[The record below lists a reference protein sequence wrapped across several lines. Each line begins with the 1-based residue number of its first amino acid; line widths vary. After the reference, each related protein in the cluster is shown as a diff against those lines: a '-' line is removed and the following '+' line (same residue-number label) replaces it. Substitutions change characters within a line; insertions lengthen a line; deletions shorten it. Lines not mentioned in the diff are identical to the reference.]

1 MKLLRITVLSLL
13 CASTFMACK
22 KDKDDATTTPKSSEM
37 AGNWVGKYGNGS
49 DSPALYFAFVLGSS
63 GTIEEVNKYGVK
75 LAKGTWTINGYKF
88 VASLRYLAD
97 ASNGYSVTATL
108 NEAKNTLTGT
118 WGYRY
123 NVSNGGAF
131 YMNK

>member
-1 MKLLRITVLSLL
+1 MKLLRIAVLSLL

-22 KDKDDATTTPKSSEM
+22 KDKDDKTTTNSSEM

-49 DSPALYFAFVLGSS
+49 DSPALYFAFVLRSN
-63 GTIEEVNKYGVK
+63 GTMDEVNKYGVK
-75 LAKGTWTINGYKF
+75 LATGTWTINGNKF
-88 VASLRYLAD
+88 VASLRYVAD
-97 ASNGYSVTATL
+97 SSNGFSVTATL